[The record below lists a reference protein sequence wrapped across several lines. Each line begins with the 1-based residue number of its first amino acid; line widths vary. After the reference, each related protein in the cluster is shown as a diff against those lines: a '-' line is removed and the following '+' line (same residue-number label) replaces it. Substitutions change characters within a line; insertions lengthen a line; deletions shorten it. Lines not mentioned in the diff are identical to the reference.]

1 MHRNLKTLAITS
13 ALLVGSLGALI
24 NKTEPLTMPAFEDVL
39 TRHEIKAIIA
49 YLKTLWTAEQRQF
62 QREESRDQPFPP
74 EVR

>member
-49 YLKTLWTAEQRQF
+49 YLKTL
-62 QREESRDQPFPP
+62 
-74 EVR
+74 